1 MLYNCLLYR
10 VFISMEDYYMDM
22 ITMEKLK
29 ELLAKRSDWC
39 ISLFMPT
46 YRAGQNTE
54 QNPIRYKNLLAEAE
68 KQLLAKDLGKAK
80 VDVIL
85 KKARN
90 LFEASA
96 FWQHQSDGLSIF
108 IADDVLH
115 LFRLPIAFAEK
126 VVVTTRFHI
135 KPLLPLLNSDRTFH
149 ILAIS
154 HKQVRLFAG
163 NQYAADEIDLGD
175 TPVALSETLPSEW
188 PKQNLQYQTGTPSA
202 GGTQAAMYHG
212 HDSGN
217 EIKGRLQKWFRLI
230 DKEVTELLSN
240 THSPLVLAGVDN
252 LFPLYKEVNT
262 YPNLVEEG
270 ISGNPDRMKA
280 KDFHPLAWAIV
291 EPMFLK
297 DRKAGLAKYQQLAD
311 TAQTTTDVTEA
322 VLAAKH
328 GRVETLFVALG
339 VQVWGSLDQENEKVT
354 LSDTKKPGY
363 EDLLDLAAIHTLVN
377 GGSVFAVSPEDVPA
391 KSLIAAVLRY

>member
-1 MLYNCLLYR
+1 
-10 VFISMEDYYMDM
+10 MDM
-22 ITMEKLK
+22 ITMDTLK

-46 YRAGQNTE
+46 YRAGQKTE
-54 QNPIRYKNLLAEAE
+54 QNPIRYKNLLADAE
-68 KQLLAKDLGKAK
+68 QQLLAKDLGKAK
-80 VDVIL
+80 VDTIL

-96 FWQHQSDGLSIF
+96 FWQHQSDGLAIF

-115 LFRLPIAFAEK
+115 LFRLPVAFAEK
-126 VVVTTRFHI
+126 AVVTTRFHI
-135 KPLLPLLNSDRTFH
+135 KPLLPLLNSDGTFH

-154 HKQVRLFAG
+154 QKQVRLFAG
-163 NQYAADEIDLGD
+163 NQYATDEIDLGD
-175 TPVALSETLPSEW
+175 TPLTLSETLPSEW

-202 GGTQAAMYHG
+202 GGTQAAIYHG

-230 DKEVTELLSN
+230 DQEVSALLSN
-240 THSPLVLAGVDN
+240 SHSPLVLAGVDT
-252 LFPLYKEVNT
+252 LFPLYKEVST
-262 YPNLVEEG
+262 YPHLMEEG

-297 DRKAGLAKYQQLAD
+297 DRKAGLEKYGQLAD
-311 TAQTTTDVTEA
+311 TAQTTADIVEA

-339 VQVWGSLDQENEKVT
+339 VQVWGSLDQDHEKVT
-354 LSDTKKPGY
+354 LSETKKPGY
-363 EDLLDLAAIHTLVN
+363 EDLLDLAAIHTLVH
-377 GGSVFAVSPEDVPA
+377 GGSVFAVSPEEVPA
-391 KSLIAAVLRY
+391 KSLVAAVLRY

>member
-1 MLYNCLLYR
+1 MGVNDLIFR
-10 VFISMEDYYMDM
+10 EDYCMDI
-22 ITMEKLK
+22 ITMEKLTT
-29 ELLAKRSDWC
+29 LLAVRSDWC

-46 YRAGQNTE
+46 YRAGQKTE
-54 QNPIRYKNLLAEAE
+54 QNPIRFKNLLGEAE
-68 KQLLAKDLGKAK
+68 KQLLAKSLGKAK
-80 VDVIL
+80 VDAIL

-96 FWQHQSDGLSIF
+96 FWQHQSDGLALF

-135 KPLLPLLNSDRTFH
+135 KPLLPLLNSDGSFH
-149 ILAIS
+149 VLAIS

-175 TPVALSETLPSEW
+175 TPAALSDTLPSEW

-217 EIKGRLQKWFRLI
+217 EIKDRLQKWFRLI
-230 DKEVTELLSN
+230 DKEVAELLSH

-252 LFPLYKEVNT
+252 LFPLYKEINT

-270 ISGNPDRMKA
+270 ISGNPDRMTA

-291 EPMFLK
+291 KPMFHK
-297 DRKAGLAKYQQLAD
+297 DREAGLAKYRQLAD
-311 TAQTTTDVTEA
+311 TELTTKDVAEA

-339 VQVWGSLDQENEKVT
+339 VQVWGSLNQEDEKVT
-354 LSDTKKPGY
+354 LSDTKQPGY

-377 GGSVFAVSPEDVPA
+377 GGSVFAVSAEDVP
-391 KSLIAAVLRY
+391 SQNHIAAVLRY